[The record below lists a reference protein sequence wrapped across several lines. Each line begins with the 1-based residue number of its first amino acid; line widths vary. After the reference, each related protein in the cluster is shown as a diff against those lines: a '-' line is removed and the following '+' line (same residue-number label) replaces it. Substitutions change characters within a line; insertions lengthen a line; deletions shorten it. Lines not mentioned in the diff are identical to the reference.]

1 MAGRRRVGVVES
13 RAVVFDRQLKV
24 VLGAVERDPQRAC
37 ARMLDG
43 VQYRLLRDPQQ
54 VVLDIRRQIAGAVGE
69 IELQPDVV
77 GFGELARGLRDGR
90 RQSL

>member
-1 MAGRRRVGVVES
+1 
-13 RAVVFDRQLKV
+13 
-24 VLGAVERDPQRAC
+24 
-37 ARMLDG
+37 MLDG